1 MRVLHVA
8 DHYPPETGGLA
19 IQVQRIGE
27 RLMAAGHDAAVL
39 TVGEHAD
46 ASGADGLAVFRRPH
60 SFGRIPGIY
69 QPGSPAFHPPWPD
82 PEFRRGVRDAVST
95 FRPDVIH
102 VHGWS
107 VFSVA
112 SLGGGR
118 PPIVCSLHDY
128 GMVCPKKSLLDHGA
142 VCGTGRGRHCLR
154 CDSEAQG
161 TVRRNTLAAALAG
174 SWPWLQP
181 RVFRFLAV
189 SSYVRE
195 RHLQRG
201 IDQERITVVP
211 PLIDAIPNGAPFEL
225 GDSRPYVLYVGPGE
239 EGPHKGRS
247 VLLRAF
253 ERIDPADHAL
263 LLVGGRERLVADG
276 TIEDAGYLRG
286 EALAAAFRGAS
297 IVAVPSI
304 WADPC
309 PAVAV
314 EGLGVGHPVVASATG
329 GLTDIVEHERTGL
342 LVPPGDE
349 DALTGALQRLIGD
362 ARLRTT
368 LGESARRSIVRYSTE
383 SVLPALLGTYRE
395 ALA

>member
-1 MRVLHVA
+1 VRVLQVA

-19 IQVQRIGE
+19 IQVERLGE
-27 RLMAAGHDAAVL
+27 RLIAAGHEAAVL
-39 TVGEHAD
+39 TVGDHSEVA
-46 ASGADGLAVFRRPH
+46 GTDGLTVFRRPH
-60 SFGRIPGIY
+60 SFARIRGVY
-69 QPGSPAFHPPWPD
+69 QAGSPPFHPPWPD
-82 PEFRRGVRDAVST
+82 PEFRRGVHNAVSM

-112 SLGGGR
+112 SLRVR

-128 GMVCPKKSLLDHGA
+128 GMVCPKKSLLNHGA
-142 VCGTGRGRHCLR
+142 VCATGRGRHCLR

-161 TVRRNTLAAALAG
+161 TVRRNALAAALAG
-174 SWPWLQP
+174 SWPWLQ
-181 RVFRFLAV
+181 RQVFRFLAV

-195 RHLQRG
+195 RHLQSG
-201 IDQERITVVP
+201 LEEERITVVP
-211 PLIDAIPNGAPFEL
+211 PLIDPIPAGVPFAL

-253 ERIDPADHAL
+253 ERTDRGDHKL
-263 LLVGGRERLVADG
+263 LLVGGRERVVADG
-276 TIEDAGYLRG
+276 SVEDAGYLRG

-297 IVAVPSI
+297 IVVVPSI

-314 EGLGVGHPVVASATG
+314 EGLGVGHPVIGSSTG
-329 GLTDIVEHERTGL
+329 GLTDIIEHERTGL
-342 LVPPGDE
+342 LVPPGHE
-349 DALTGALQRLIGD
+349 DALAEALARLIGD
-362 ARLRTT
+362 VALRAR
-368 LGESARRSIVRYSTE
+368 LGESARRSIGRYSTE
-383 SVLPALLGTYRE
+383 SVLPALLDTYRE